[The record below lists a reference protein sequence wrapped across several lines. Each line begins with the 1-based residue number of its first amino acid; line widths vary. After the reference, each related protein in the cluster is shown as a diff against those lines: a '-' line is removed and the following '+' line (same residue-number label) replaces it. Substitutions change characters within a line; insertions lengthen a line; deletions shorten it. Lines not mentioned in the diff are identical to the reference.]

1 MARKSIYVNG
11 WAYCATFIII
21 YTLFVSYLLTG
32 TLYEYCVESAS
43 MTPFYLNAVFVHD
56 TVTNPWGLF
65 VFLSEGLMASFSTP
79 WIGTAIYILL
89 GIVLAALIA
98 CSVAPKG
105 ALRNPHPMSGIALC
119 VPVLLLIPFVSGGY
133 TIFTNKQHGDEF
145 AWLFLLLVVFA
156 VLAVLRRFLPM
167 KSLSMPIGRVMSG
180 IISFVVL
187 LAAMFYT
194 YSETCRD
201 ENFTAII
208 TMKHAIERGDYN
220 AVLEEAAK
228 HPEPT
233 RLQVMFTRLAL
244 FATGQS
250 GEATYTYP
258 DGDAPYDTEQASLMT
273 RVIGATL
280 LYYNYGKLNYAYRWA
295 MEDMVEYG
303 ERPAY
308 IIYMYKIAVMNGEN
322 ELAARYTE
330 TLRTSP
336 FYRNAAHIPD
346 AERVRIGL
354 LTNYTNS
361 LEGDRT
367 LIERYL
373 LDGFVATV
381 GGNEQM
387 QQLTLDASLVLKD
400 IPTFWPVFANLAKR
414 CISDNTRIP
423 RHYQEAALLFSR
435 LRGTPDLTG
444 LPLDPAICQ
453 QFEELVAAS
462 AANSHMGEDYNAS
475 ALRPRFGGTYWYYY
489 FFVNDLKAR

>member
-43 MTPFYLNAVFVHD
+43 MTPFYFNYVFVRE
-56 TVTNPWGLF
+56 TISSPWGLF
-65 VFLSEGLMASFSTP
+65 VFLSQWLMASFSTP
-79 WIGTAIYILL
+79 WIGAVAYILL
-89 GIVLAALIA
+89 GIALALLIA
-98 CSVAPKG
+98 YSACPKDF
-105 ALRNPHPMSGIALC
+105 LRNPHPLLGIAFC
-119 VPVLLLIPFVSGGY
+119 VPVLLLIPFVGGGY
-133 TIFTNKQHGDEF
+133 DIYTNKHHGDEF
-145 AWLFLLLVVFA
+145 AWLFLLIFGFA
-156 VLAVLRRFLPM
+156 LLAVARRFLPT
-167 KSLSMPIGRVMSG
+167 KSISMPKVLSG
-180 IISFVVL
+180 VLSIIAL
-187 LAAMFYT
+187 LSAMFYT
-194 YSETCRD
+194 YAETYKD

-208 TMKHAIERGDYN
+208 TMKHAIERGDYD
-220 AVLEEAAK
+220 AVLEEAAR
-228 HPEPT
+228 HPQPT

-258 DGDAPYDTEQASLMT
+258 DGDAPYDTEQASMMT

-322 ELAARYTE
+322 ELAARYAE

-336 FYRNAAHIPD
+336 FYSNAAHIPD
-346 AERVRIGL
+346 AERMRIGL

-387 QQLTLDASLVLKD
+387 QQLTLDASLVMKD
-400 IPTFWPVFANLAKR
+400 IPAFWPVFANLAKR
-414 CISDNTRIP
+414 CIENNTRIP

-435 LRGTPDLTG
+435 LQGRPDLTG

-453 QFEELVAAS
+453 QFEDLIAAS

-489 FFVNDLKAR
+489 FFVNNLKAR